1 LVAQWYQGKLE
12 TFLELYAAPGTTC
25 ISWTVESKKQMCD
38 VDTTCKRLLK
48 KTSDALE
55 KTVWWFL
62 ERHDRFLE
70 WIPENDEGNGEWR
83 VRFGAVGDALRHEV
97 FLEKWLSDLH
107 CGSLRA
113 ESAPR
118 ESFYS
123 RAWFLV
129 KDPYYFVEKR
139 RERLRNW
146 PIACRDCGEH
156 FKPVENPN
164 YVRCPECRK
173 ARRRARP

>member
-1 LVAQWYQGKLE
+1 
-12 TFLELYAAPGTTC
+12 
-25 ISWTVESKKQMCD
+25 VESKKQMCD

-55 KTVWWFL
+55 KTVWW
-62 ERHDRFLE
+62 
-70 WIPENDEGNGEWR
+70 
-83 VRFGAVGDALRHEV
+83 

-164 YVRCPECRK
+164 YVRCPGCRK